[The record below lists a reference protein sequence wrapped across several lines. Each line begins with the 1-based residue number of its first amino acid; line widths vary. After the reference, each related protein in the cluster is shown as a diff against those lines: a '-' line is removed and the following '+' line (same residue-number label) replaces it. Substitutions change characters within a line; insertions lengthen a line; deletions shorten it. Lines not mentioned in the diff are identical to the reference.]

1 MSEAKSGV
9 QGEYG
14 AVFATRVP
22 SFMSITRVAVQSFGR
37 AEKKSWYAG
46 FHKKQLR
53 VAPLRRSEAKIGGA
67 GLCHGTE
74 TCHWGRSKVQKP

>member
-1 MSEAKSGV
+1 MAC
-9 QGEYG
+9 
-14 AVFATRVP
+14 VFAVRAQNP
-22 SFMSITRVAVQSFGR
+22 LSFTCFAVQSFGR

-53 VAPLRRSEAKIGGA
+53 VAPLRRSEAEIGGA

-74 TCHWGRSKVQKP
+74 ICHWGRSKMQKP